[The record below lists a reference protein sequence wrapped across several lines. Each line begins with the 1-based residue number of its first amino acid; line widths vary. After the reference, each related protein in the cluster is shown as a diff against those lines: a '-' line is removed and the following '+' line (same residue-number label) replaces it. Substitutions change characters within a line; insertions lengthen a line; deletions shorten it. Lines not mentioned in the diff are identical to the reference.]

1 MSWSGL
7 AVNQAVSWA
16 DLLDA
21 VNTGVLGTGG
31 TTITSSNQCIYK
43 SLATIT
49 NYVNIN
55 TSYSPYSSRSSND
68 LLLKGDFQS
77 AASYPNSILIYEN
90 AASTGTNNYGW
101 SSAGSACS
109 NFYDSS
115 MLMYYSGSFGNG
127 TVLYKTTGGGSVSS
141 LNIDFT
147 TNKYYVYTSGSSAY
161 SLILSSSGGGTTA
174 TVGSIAACSGGGY
187 YTYYLSTSV
196 VNGTGACS
204 NTGGTITYY
213 SASPTLA
220 NGVYLFSNTALSSY
234 ATGPIYVSDG
244 NNSWYLAGGAIP
256 LASQAAC
263 LV

>member
-55 TSYSPYSSRSSND
+55 TSYSPYSSRSSTD

-77 AASYPNSILIYEN
+77 AA
-90 AASTGTNNYGW
+90 
-101 SSAGSACS
+101 
-109 NFYDSS
+109 
-115 MLMYYSGSFGNG
+115 
-127 TVLYKTTGGGSVSS
+127 
-141 LNIDFT
+141 
-147 TNKYYVYTSGSSAY
+147 
-161 SLILSSSGGGTTA
+161 
-174 TVGSIAACSGGGY
+174 Y
-187 YTYYLSTSV
+187 YTYHLSTSV
-196 VNGTGACS
+196 VNGAGACS
-204 NTGGTITYY
+204 NQGGTITYY
-213 SASPTLA
+213 SVSSTLA

-263 LV
+263 SN